1 MTETLPRLLKSY
13 EFLDLALAEHGSRL
27 GAHEAG
33 RLRAELAHAFA
44 KIVAHPSEDVR
55 VTVAQVRFIIA
66 NLDHA
71 STDPGVIRELQRAC
85 MQHLDRIADRLA
97 ALTAP
102 AKAAEGWQPR
112 AVAQRGRP
120 SVLTEESF
128 RQLDVL
134 SDRAGVLD
142 TDFCYVFTNAANA
155 RFHARSAREFIG
167 RPNSLVAGPK
177 FFETVSRPLLEQCL
191 AGKSASCISPHPGR
205 DPSIIHSTRYDPV
218 FDDRGGVAAILIV
231 SRDISHIPVP
241 PEMLAY
247 RPDH

>member
-1 MTETLPRLLKSY
+1 MTDTLPRLLKSY

-27 GAHEAG
+27 AAHEAG
-33 RLRAELAHAFA
+33 HLRAELAHAFA
-44 KIVAHPSEDVR
+44 KIVTHPSEDVR

-71 STDPGVIRELQRAC
+71 SADSGVIRELQRAC
-85 MQHLDRIADRLA
+85 IEHLDRIAER
-97 ALTAP
+97 LTALP
-102 AKAAEGWQPR
+102 PTAKAAEACQLK
-112 AVAQRGRP
+112 AVAQRRRP
-120 SVLTEESF
+120 SILTEESF
-128 RQLDVL
+128 RQLDLL

-142 TDFCYVFTNAANA
+142 TDFRYVFTNAANA
-155 RFHARSAREFIG
+155 RFHRKTAREFVG

-205 DPSIIHSTRYDPV
+205 DPSIIYSTRFDPV
-218 FDDRGGVAAILIV
+218 LDERGEVAAILIV

-247 RPDH
+247 RP